1 MLPVDPIQEEELAFI
16 ATPVLAL
23 LARFLPDRTMLS
35 LEAWHIDD
43 VTAALTLHVTSTQA
57 CVPCPL
63 CHVRTSRVH
72 SRYTRT
78 LADLPWGAYGVRV
91 QLQVRKF
98 FCDHPA
104 CPRQIFTERLPT
116 VAAPWAR
123 RTLRLAQRFLAYGLT
138 LGGEAGARLAARL
151 GLCTSPATLLRLA
164 QEAPTPP
171 TAPPQVLGVDE
182 WAWRRGQRYGT
193 ILVNLEDHQVLDL
206 LPERSADTV
215 AQWLAQHPTV
225 TIVCRDRSALYA
237 DGIRRGAPHAVQVVD
252 RFHLVKNLREAIEAL
267 LHDQRP
273 ALQAAAAG
281 TAQALTQV
289 AGPVAAPPMYRGR
302 HRCSQAGQQ
311 RQEMAQQQ
319 RHAAWVTTYEAI
331 HTLRAQGTSVTT
343 IAAQLGISRP
353 TVYAYLRRTRP
364 PSPRSPQRS
373 GHVLRPY
380 MTYLIQRWREGCA
393 DSMQLWRETRALGYA
408 HSARTVSRFITRLRQ
423 ASAAGWAPETQTSP
437 YTRPQGPSA
446 RAVSF
451 TWVCPAAKRT
461 QDAQLYV
468 DQLLQVDPVIAQAYT
483 LSQAFLTLLR
493 ERRGDALAT
502 WITEATASGLETLA
516 RFAQGLQEDLTA
528 ITAGLTLPWSNGPVE
543 GHITRLKLLKRQSYG
558 RAGVGLLRQR
568 MMQAV

>member
-1 MLPVDPIQEEELAFI
+1 M
-16 ATPVLAL
+16 
-23 LARFLPDRTMLS
+23 
-35 LEAWHIDD
+35 
-43 VTAALTLHVTSTQA
+43 
-57 CVPCPL
+57 
-63 CHVRTSRVH
+63 
-72 SRYTRT
+72 
-78 LADLPWGAYGVRV
+78 
-91 QLQVRKF
+91 
-98 FCDHPA
+98 
-104 CPRQIFTERLPT
+104 
-116 VAAPWAR
+116 
-123 RTLRLAQRFLAYGLT
+123 
-138 LGGEAGARLAARL
+138 
-151 GLCTSPATLLRLA
+151 
-164 QEAPTPP
+164 
-171 TAPPQVLGVDE
+171 LGVDE

-193 ILVNLEDHQVLDL
+193 ILVNLEDHRVLDL

-215 AQWLAQHPTV
+215 AHWLAQHPTV
-225 TIVCRDRSALYA
+225 TVVCRDRSALYA

-311 RQEMAQQQ
+311 RQEAAQQH

-373 GHVLRPY
+373 GQVLRPY
-380 MTYLIQRWREGCA
+380 MAYLIQRWREGCT

-451 TWVCPAAKRT
+451 TWVCPEAKRA

-468 DQLLQVDPVIAQAYT
+468 DQLLQAEPTHRPSVYPEPGLLGARAGAPGRRPRGLDHGGERERDCGARPLCPGPTGRPRGDHRRAHPALEQWARRGPYQPPEAAQAPELWT
-483 LSQAFLTLLR
+483 
-493 ERRGDALAT
+493 RRRRALA
-502 WITEATASGLETLA
+502 AAH
-516 RFAQGLQEDLTA
+516 D
-528 ITAGLTLPWSNGPVE
+528 AG
-543 GHITRLKLLKRQSYG
+543 
-558 RAGVGLLRQR
+558 GVGVIVKDCPAKGTAWRT
-568 MMQAV
+568 A